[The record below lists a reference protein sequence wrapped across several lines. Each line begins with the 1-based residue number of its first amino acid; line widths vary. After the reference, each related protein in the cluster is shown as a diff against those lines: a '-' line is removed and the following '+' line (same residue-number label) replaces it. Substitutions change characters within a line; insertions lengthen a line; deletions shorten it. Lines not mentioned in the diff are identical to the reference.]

1 MGDAE
6 GTAWE
11 ETLGQVRASCV
22 LKPQQGGR
30 GVCSRRNR
38 RGAGVEVGVLTDEI
52 LQGPGGRGADFG
64 LYTEYLGSH
73 LMFLSRGVT

>member
-11 ETLGQVRASCV
+11 ETLRQVRASRV
-22 LKPQQGGR
+22 PKPQQGGR
-30 GVCSRRNR
+30 GVCSRRNQR
-38 RGAGVEVGVLTDEI
+38 RAGTEVGVLTDEI
-52 LQGPGGRGADFG
+52 LQGPGGHGEDFG

-73 LMFLSRGVT
+73 LMLLSRGVT